1 MKRFNIIEP
10 VHSPVFTNVSSHR
23 VTFPE
28 NILDILFKHQGEAH
42 KKLIFELPN
51 IPYINNQSFKPTLK
65 LIITNNKKAPN
76 YES

>member
-10 VHSPVFTNVSSHR
+10 VHSPVFTNASSHR
-23 VTFPE
+23 ITLHE
-28 NILDILFKHQGEAH
+28 NILDILFKHQDEVH

-51 IPYINNQSFKPTLK
+51 IPYTNNQSSKPTLK
-65 LIITNNKKAPN
+65 LIINNNKAPN